1 MNLSKLTAVALAAS
15 LGLASIASA
24 QPFPHPDQRFG
35 HGPQQ
40 QQHQPMRQHGPA
52 WQTHDRY
59 APGMA
64 RGAGPQHQFK
74 RGQQLPSEWRQRQ
87 YVVTDWRARHLA
99 PPPRVQQ
106 WVQVG
111 TDFALVAVATGLI
124 TSLLLNN

>member
-1 MNLSKLTAVALAAS
+1 MKFSKLTTVALAAS

-24 QPFPHPDQRFG
+24 QPFPGPGQRFG
-35 HGPQQ
+35 HGP
-40 QQHQPMRQHGPA
+40 QQHQPMRQHGPS

-64 RGAGPQHQFK
+64 RGAGPQHRLH
-74 RGQQLPSEWRQRQ
+74 RGQRLPSEWRQRQ
-87 YVVTDWRARHLA
+87 HVVTDWRARHLA
-99 PPPRVQQ
+99 PPPRGQQ